1 MPIGS
6 AKIGV
11 LGAGLVP
18 GGTVTF
24 NATGTFTVPPGVKK
38 VNITGRGGTG
48 NPGNAG
54 NAGNPGNIGYGGTG
68 GKGGAV
74 TGQFG
79 TSDAFGGGAGVS
91 LRRHTPLIWRNS
103 PACLPSAAGSYNTPG
118 PVLCCLNQGANPGNY
133 CPVRPSIPGYAGVGG
148 TAGTAGNPG
157 NPGTPGNASS
167 GLNYNFAGGAGG
179 NAGVG
184 GNAGNGGSGG
194 NGGGGASPGSAVI
207 GYYPCACAT
216 PNSSGGAGGNG
227 GGSGGAGIGTRS
239 APTVGPVPNTP
250 ANWIKY
256 GGGGGGGAGVNDG
269 SSGLNG
275 VMMTAPYT
283 GTYFPGTPSL
293 NAAGGTDPGN
303 PFNGTI
309 SPCYTNKITQN
320 MTGGLGG
327 SGGIGGARGA
337 GLVAII
343 QKYCGQRPIN
353 DTGNPVPTYFPN
365 PTLPY
370 NPASRIVY
378 APTATKNITANNTTL
393 NPLTNNMFRSGSGG
407 GGGGYG
413 DTSNLCAQPYNFYA
427 NRIQSAA
434 GGGGGGRG
442 NAGNAGGN
450 STAPSGSAGTPAT
463 YNCVPVTPGSPYP
476 ITVGGPSGGQV
487 VISWNPQ

>member
-48 NPGNAG
+48 TPGNAG
-54 NAGNPGNIGYGGTG
+54 NAGSPGNIGYGGMG
-68 GKGGAV
+68 GLGGA
-74 TGQFG
+74 
-79 TSDAFGGGAGVS
+79 TSCVGGAYGSFGGGVGVTF
-91 LRRHTPLIWRNS
+91 RRHTPLIWRNS
-103 PACLPSAAGSYNTPG
+103 PACLPSAAGAYNTPG
-118 PVLCCLNQGANPGNY
+118 PALCALQNGASPNNY
-133 CPVRPSIPGYAGVGG
+133 APKPAVPGYSGVGG
-148 TAGTAGNPG
+148 TAGSAGNPG
-157 NPGTPGNASS
+157 NPGTPGNASA

-194 NGGGGASPGSAVI
+194 NGGTAGNSINAICAYVA
-207 GYYPCACAT
+207 CACAT
-216 PNSSGGAGGNG
+216 PNYPGGSGGNG
-227 GGSGGAGIGTRS
+227 GGTGGSGLGTRAS
-239 APTVGPVPNTP
+239 CPVGPLPNTP
-250 ANWIKY
+250 AGWIKT
-256 GGGGGGGAGVNDG
+256 GGGGGGGAGINDG
-269 SSGLNG
+269 SSGPNG
-275 VMMTAPYT
+275 KMMTYSYHIPYYNSLSINRAP
-283 GTYFPGTPSL
+283 
-293 NAAGGTDPGN
+293 GGTDPSN

-309 SPCYTNKITQN
+309 DPFYSPVITQN
-320 MTGGLGG
+320 MTGG
-327 SGGIGGARGA
+327 IGGAGTGQQNLA
-337 GLVAII
+337 YGMTAII
-343 QKYCGQRPIN
+343 QKNCGQRPVN
-353 DTGNPVPTYFPN
+353 DTGNPAPTYFPN

-370 NPASRIVY
+370 NPASRVTY
-378 APTATKNITANNTTL
+378 APTPTKNIANNNTTL

-407 GGGGYG
+407 GGGGYA
-413 DTSNLCAQPYNFYA
+413 DSANLCAQPFSYYA
-427 NRIQSAA
+427 NRLRSAG

-450 STAPSGSAGTPAT
+450 SSAPSGSAGTPAT